1 MPETSGQTPTGEQIA
16 NEQLLY
22 ILGGLGATAVLG
34 TGAVVVGA
42 ELTGVT
48 DVIPNF
54 GISKNA
60 TPGAVAAEI
69 PGTQVKLPTATLT
82 PTTEPI
88 NFDTATASLPIANT
102 PTPGKVDVNACI
114 QDPTECGIDAQ
125 ETPIVTEASP
135 SITNSPTPGSLPTLE
150 PSVTPGA
157 VITPLAPETIT
168 TDTGT
173 VTLENGFVL
182 PENYPTDKITAGK
195 EFGGKSDFW
204 RMDTYTFIN
213 GQRYN
218 VVDEIPYDNTGK
230 AYAGSDA
237 FTVMW
242 GGAWVAEARPLR
254 TDGIRNSDGTLYDY
268 TKTPEYFQLS
278 LGQFDKSGTASAT
291 WWNGKTNT
299 YGSGSH
305 SLDQGDLVEQAVIWA
320 VPKSEVCETDA
331 QQKML
336 ASKHAME
343 TLFKFLSTDAN
354 AAKTNVMT
362 WDPVKGEYTSYKPG
376 ELPTGI
382 EFDMENLPYEG
393 HPLNTKDVSTNGGK
407 PEQWAMDLY
416 KDPIS
421 GNVKWG
427 FTWNFEGR
435 NLKTPFRINGAYFNP
450 LTGEVMS
457 MDQVF
462 DLNGPVSKAVIRTPN
477 GSIRLTYWDGQEN
490 TYGAGG
496 ADEGTQTPYAVEQA
510 VLKTALPHN
519 GCYDVNMHNPNLQK
533 DGVGADIRQFIAT
546 DPNIAKIKAAVWD
559 PIQKMW
565 QMFAPGAI
573 VNNIPAW
580 LK

>member
-1 MPETSGQTPTGEQIA
+1 MAGNIMDSPSAARRFLNTSRSLFNV
-16 NEQLLY
+16 NEDTVLGNFTVSRGVKKEAR
-22 ILGGLGATAVLG
+22 ILIPLATA
-34 TGAVVVGA
+34 TGAQLACLALSG
-42 ELTGVT
+42 G
-48 DVIPNF
+48 
-54 GISKNA
+54 NA
-60 TPGAVAAEI
+60 GPSQE
-69 PGTQVKLPTATLT
+69 QVQATVNSAILTATG
-82 PTTEPI
+82 
-88 NFDTATASLPIANT
+88 AT
-102 PTPGKVDVNACI
+102 PTPGDALTQPNLLNEAGKQVASGLTGGEPITVLVDSV
-114 QDPTECGIDAQ
+114 TG
-125 ETPIVTEASP
+125 TPINT
-135 SITNSPTPGSLPTLE
+135 PTLE
-150 PSVTPGA
+150 TPTVDPAAATTEIVINGA
-157 VITPLAPETIT
+157 
-168 TDTGT
+168 
-173 VTLENGFVL
+173 TLEKGFVL
-182 PENYPTDKITAGK
+182 PENYLTTPEQAAA
-195 EFGGKSDFW
+195 EFGGKPEFW

-254 TDGIRNSDGTLYDY
+254 TDGIRNPDGTLYDY

-278 LGQFDKSGTASAT
+278 LGQFDQSGTASAT